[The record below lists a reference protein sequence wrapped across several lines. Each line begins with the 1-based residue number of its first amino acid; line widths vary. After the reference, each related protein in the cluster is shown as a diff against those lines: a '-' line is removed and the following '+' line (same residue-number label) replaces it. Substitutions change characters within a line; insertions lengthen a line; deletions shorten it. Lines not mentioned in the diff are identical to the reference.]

1 MISFVITTYGETEEQ
16 VRRAL
21 ASLTA
26 LGEDLSEVIII
37 DDGAYLYDSSC
48 FDGGYVGCAPVRVI
62 RANHGGLSLARNCG
76 IESSTGDYVAFLD
89 GDDES
94 ALRDIGSILRSSPDV
109 VRIGLKEIN
118 GNGEV
123 RLYIPDDGALSGAD
137 YLNTYM
143 QRGAL
148 VPSACVYIY
157 RREWLLEHR
166 IAFRQGLI
174 HEDLLF
180 VIESLCKAQRVVT
193 KASVGYIYHRRADSI
208 TSSQDS
214 GMHVLRLRSLRRIHM
229 SLLLLQAK
237 NGDLDLR
244 MWLLKVRKYAESI
257 ALRSP
262 MRVVKFQYA
271 AMRFQQFLAGVF
283 LRHPQDW
290 RQEFRGLISAVKD
303 WALCRT
309 IEGRID
315 R

>member
-1 MISFVITTYGETEEQ
+1 
-16 VRRAL
+16 
-21 ASLTA
+21 
-26 LGEDLSEVIII
+26 
-37 DDGAYLYDSSC
+37 
-48 FDGGYVGCAPVRVI
+48 
-62 RANHGGLSLARNCG
+62 
-76 IESSTGDYVAFLD
+76 
-89 GDDES
+89 
-94 ALRDIGSILRSSPDV
+94 
-109 VRIGLKEIN
+109 
-118 GNGEV
+118 
-123 RLYIPDDGALSGAD
+123 
-137 YLNTYM
+137 
-143 QRGAL
+143 
-148 VPSACVYIY
+148 
-157 RREWLLEHR
+157 
-166 IAFRQGLI
+166 
-174 HEDLLF
+174 
-180 VIESLCKAQRVVT
+180 
-193 KASVGYIYHRRADSI
+193 
-208 TSSQDS
+208 
-214 GMHVLRLRSLRRIHM
+214 M